1 LDNFLTKNYER
12 AATVVRKTYTTTIHA
27 QFCEVSWLRLA
38 CTLR

>member
-1 LDNFLTKNYER
+1 
-12 AATVVRKTYTTTIHA
+12 VVRKTYTTTIHA